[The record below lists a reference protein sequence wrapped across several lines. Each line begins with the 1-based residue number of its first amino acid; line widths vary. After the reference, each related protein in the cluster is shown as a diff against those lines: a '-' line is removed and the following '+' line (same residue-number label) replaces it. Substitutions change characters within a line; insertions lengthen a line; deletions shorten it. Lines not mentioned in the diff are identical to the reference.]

1 MWKESLRIG
10 VEKIDDQ
17 HRALFQKTEELL
29 REICDRGVGHKEK
42 CISAI
47 LFLKEYAVNHFADE
61 EDYQRSIG
69 YIGFAEHKK
78 LHVDFVE
85 NVLLHEKKMV
95 KSDFA
100 EKEIK
105 EFTGM
110 LVAWLLYHVAGA
122 DQEIVQE
129 RKPLDTPKGHAD
141 IVSHS
146 VFDVLNKL
154 AALDSSPMKKVEKH
168 DETFDESLAFEVT
181 LTGDVSGYITYAYP
195 LTFVKQMI
203 NSMMGFTPETIDEL
217 EVSALFEVSNIISG
231 AICGQIATEKNI
243 RCGMKTPFM
252 TQRLDVQPEERI
264 ALDTGKGIVEVDLA
278 ITYKK

>member
-1 MWKESLRIG
+1 
-10 VEKIDDQ
+10 
-17 HRALFQKTEELL
+17 
-29 REICDRGVGHKEK
+29 
-42 CISAI
+42 
-47 LFLKEYAVNHFADE
+47 
-61 EDYQRSIG
+61 
-69 YIGFAEHKK
+69 
-78 LHVDFVE
+78 
-85 NVLLHEKKMV
+85 MV

-129 RKPLDTPKGHAD
+129 KKPLVIPQGHAD

-154 AALDSSPMKKVEKH
+154 AALDYSPMKKVEEH

-195 LTFVKQMI
+195 LAFVKRMI

-217 EVSALFEVSNIISG
+217 EISALFEVSNIISG
-231 AICGQIATEKNI
+231 AICGQIAKEKNI
-243 RCGMKTPFM
+243 QCGMKTPFM

-264 ALDTGKGIVEVDLA
+264 ALDTGKGIVEIDLA
-278 ITYKK
+278 ITYKP